1 LVGTTTATLNGNVTA
16 NGLTTN
22 AWFEW
27 GTDSTL
33 TTSTSTSS
41 QSIGSGTTSQA
52 VNAVLTGLSR
62 GTTYYYRVVASN
74 SLGTTPGN
82 IANFIP
88 DYVGSYSGTS
98 HNSTSGID
106 NVVDIIIT
114 AYSATELTGTIE
126 TGNNGDPIPFS
137 SGSINGDVFHAEIN
151 AIFDTTTMDGTFTS
165 DGLTLSGT
173 FLVVSTTPGVPDQN
187 GTFTVTKQ

>member
-1 LVGTTTATLNGNVTA
+1 MKRIACLIVVSLLIGCGGGGGGGGNGTNGAAPVVATSPATLVGSTTATLNGNVTA

-52 VNAVLTGLSR
+52 VNAVLTGLST

-88 DYVGSYSGTS
+88 DYVGLYSGTS
-98 HNSTSGID
+98 QNTTSGID
-106 NVVDIIIT
+106 NVVDIDID
-114 AYSATELTGTIE
+114 ALAKSRSLT
-126 TGNNGDPIPFS
+126 TG
-137 SGSINGDVFHAEIN
+137 
-151 AIFDTTTMDGTFTS
+151 
-165 DGLTLSGT
+165 
-173 FLVVSTTPGVPDQN
+173 
-187 GTFTVTKQ
+187 